1 MVLCVLNYNH
11 SAGLVVMG
19 LLLMGYCST
28 ADRSGSGAD
37 GATQCGRLRR
47 RDHEPSAARPPHR
60 YAPGTGPVRTIS
72 TVPSTP
78 LSSATP
84 LVQCRTALLAPTEQ
98 TLYSDLQTEP
108 ICGSGLVWERAGPF
122 LGFQGI
128 RALRADVLA
137 KDKCLAQVSHVASR
151 FRPCAA
157 LRAVCAALRALRA
170 LRCAPSALRCAAL
183 RCVLQVGSGPRL
195 REHARAGSRG
205 PHIPRKCGGCPP
217 TATQPCALA
226 QYLAVPRSTAR
237 QLTRRCGRSWRR
249 RS

>member
-1 MVLCVLNYNH
+1 MVLCALNCNH
-11 SAGLVVMG
+11 SAGLMVMG

-98 TLYSDLQTEP
+98 TPDSDRQTEP

-137 KDKCLAQVSHVASR
+137 KEKCLAQVSHVASR

-157 LRAVCAALRALRA
+157 LR
-170 LRCAPSALRCAAL
+170 S
-183 RCVLQVGSGPRL
+183 VLQVVSGPRL

-205 PHIPRKCGGCPP
+205 PHIPRKYGGCPP

-226 QYLAVPRSTAR
+226 RYLAVRRSTVGCRAVLHGSS
-237 QLTRRCGRSWRR
+237 LTGAVGAGGDDPSGHR
-249 RS
+249 